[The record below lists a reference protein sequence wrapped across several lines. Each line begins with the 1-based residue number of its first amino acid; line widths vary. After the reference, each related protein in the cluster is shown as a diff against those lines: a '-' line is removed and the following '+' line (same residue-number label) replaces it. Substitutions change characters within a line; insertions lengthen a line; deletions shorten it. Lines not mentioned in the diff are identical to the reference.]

1 MLGRCNFRLS
11 GGATRWV
18 CGVRGARATLDHHY
32 TSVEKHVTPGAC
44 AHHGRGVDSVR
55 SSRCPCGRGIRWRS
69 VECELS
75 SGPAP
80 CFALQARQPTNEVA
94 VRSVEIPRNM
104 LRCGVVHNKL
114 SLSLS
119 ESLSTLCGRTMCSYV
134 HSVELMCFE
143 LEARESS

>member
-1 MLGRCNFRLS
+1 MSPPGRVHITAVVLIVCAAHVVRAGEAS
-11 GGATRWV
+11 GGAALNV
-18 CGVRGARATLDHHY
+18 N
-32 TSVEKHVTPGAC
+32 
-44 AHHGRGVDSVR
+44 SVR
-55 SSRCPCGRGIRWRS
+55 DQHHAL
-69 VECELS
+69 LS
-75 SGPAP
+75 KRAS
-80 CFALQARQPTNEVA
+80 LTNEVA